1 MNSRPQLKGTMRVF
15 LVKNYFFYF
24 LSLGEIQAVGG
35 WWLRYTPEKLLNFID
50 FAHEPILPN
59 WRKNISLP
67 RRPYVF
73 EVHRYNTPTC
83 PTCIIHQIV
92 LFSSI
97 FIQTSKDQDSLCF
110 TVWVVKTEQV
120 RELLLRIIIKA
131 LFLFHCMRILRT
143 RQLLPSGCF
152 CLMWTALRY
161 TK

>member
-1 MNSRPQLKGTMRVF
+1 MMAEIHPWEITQ
-15 LVKNYFFYF
+15 FYWF
-24 LSLGEIQAVGG
+24 CT
-35 WWLRYTPEKLLNFID
+35 WTD
-50 FAHEPILPN
+50 LPN

-73 EVHRYNTPTC
+73 EVHRYNTPKC

-131 LFLFHCMRILRT
+131 PFLFHCMGILKT
-143 RQLLPSGCF
+143 RRMLPYGCF
-152 CLMWTALRY
+152 SLMWTALRY
-161 TK
+161 TKWSGIHRSPMIPPRIVIILNLLSILKF